1 MVSKAVVIAAGVGS
15 RLNGSSGDRPKPLVE
30 IAGLSLLKR
39 TIVSAKS
46 AGVTDFVIVVGYRGE
61 EIRREIESDPQLDVR
76 MEWIENLEWKRGNG
90 LSVLKARASVDG
102 PFFLLMSDHL
112 FDPQVLVKLQNRPLG
127 KDEILLCVDPE
138 LDRVYDLDDATK
150 VAVEGGKIVQIG
162 KGLHSFNAID
172 TGIFLCSQSI
182 FGALGRSVSMS
193 DDSLS
198 GGIRI
203 LAQKQKVSAVEVDG
217 LFWLDV
223 DTPESRRYAEQVLL
237 EQLGKPSD
245 GVVSRKFNRK
255 ISRQISRLLVKTPIT
270 PNQVSI
276 GVLLIS
282 FLSAWMV
289 SAGEYWLLALGG
301 LTFQFASIVDGC
313 DGEIAKLK
321 FEGSLSGEWWDTVS
335 DNISYIA
342 FFVGVTYG
350 MYQLSGQS
358 SILTLGFVAIALNI
372 LSVSLVSIYLQST
385 GSGSIASFNLAFSGD
400 VPKEKRG
407 WFHRFCC
414 SLKFACRRDFFAALF
429 CLLAIANRLDAIYWI
444 FTTGSILVTAGIFGY
459 AGHMLRTKGVW
470 PVAVG
475 RQLEEEGLISE
486 KAD

>member
-1 MVSKAVVIAAGVGS
+1 
-15 RLNGSSGDRPKPLVE
+15 
-30 IAGLSLLKR
+30 
-39 TIVSAKS
+39 
-46 AGVTDFVIVVGYRGE
+46 
-61 EIRREIESDPQLDVR
+61 
-76 MEWIENLEWKRGNG
+76 
-90 LSVLKARASVDG
+90 DG

-150 VAVEGGKIVQIG
+150 VAVEGGRIVQIG
-162 KGLHSFNAID
+162 KGLQSFNVID

-198 GGIRI
+198 GGIRM

-237 EQLGKPSD
+237 EQLGKPTD

-270 PNQVSI
+270 PNQISI
-276 GVLLIS
+276 GALLIS

-321 FEGSLSGEWWDTVS
+321 IEGSLSGEWWDTVS

-414 SLKFACRRDFFAALF
+414 SLKFACRR
-429 CLLAIANRLDAIYWI
+429 
-444 FTTGSILVTAGIFGY
+444 
-459 AGHMLRTKGVW
+459 
-470 PVAVG
+470 
-475 RQLEEEGLISE
+475 
-486 KAD
+486 